1 MQTGIETQDAA
12 SASGLAFW
20 HAAIAGRD
28 RIEPAAL
35 ARMTAHPRFVEACL
49 MSWQGS
55 QALFQRDPLLGRSFK
70 DISLGFFAVF
80 AMWLDL
86 NGELTLSAIQSFCIQ
101 HDLASPGRVAALM
114 TQLRKNGYV
123 EPHPA
128 HAGGRKR
135 RYTVTPTM
143 IASFREIF
151 RTELT
156 ALSLMEPV
164 AGAVADRLAEPALFA
179 PFLTA
184 MGLGMANIAKHK
196 VWSPVTLFAE
206 RNGGSLIL
214 AHIAASAG
222 PGDSVPPRRP
232 VPLSI
237 AALAR
242 QFRVSRSHILRL
254 LRDAEKLNL
263 LRRHPD
269 GTITLEEK
277 LREALLYYQ
286 AVNFMGHAACAHVA
300 LLVAGAASSAGRPAP
315 IPVPTTS

>member
-1 MQTGIETQDAA
+1 MQTGIETQDAPLV
-12 SASGLAFW
+12 SGLAFW
-20 HAAIAGRD
+20 HAAIVGRS
-28 RIEPAAL
+28 RIEPTTL
-35 ARMTAHPRFVEACL
+35 ARMTAHPRFIDACL
-49 MSWQGS
+49 ISWRGS
-55 QALFQRDPLLGRSFK
+55 QALFQEEPLLGRSFK

-86 NGELTLSAIQSFCIQ
+86 NGELTLSAIQDFCTE
-101 HDLASPGRVAALM
+101 HDMASPGRVAALM
-114 TQLRKNGYV
+114 TQLRKIGYV
-123 EPHPA
+123 EPHPTQT
-128 HAGGRKR
+128 GGRKR
-135 RYTVTPTM
+135 RYTVTPAM
-143 IASFREIF
+143 IAGFREIF
-151 RTELT
+151 RTELM
-156 ALSLMEPV
+156 ALALIEPS

-184 MGLGMANIAKHK
+184 MGLGMANIARNK
-196 VWSPVTLFAE
+196 VRSPVSLFAE

-254 LRDAEKLNL
+254 LRDAEKEKL
-263 LRRHPD
+263 LQRHPD
-269 GTITLEEK
+269 GSITLDEK
-277 LREALLYYQ
+277 LREAMLYYQ

-300 LLVAGAASSAGRPAP
+300 LLVAGAAPGAG
-315 IPVPTTS
+315 